1 MSTKI
6 VDVLTKADFLMINED
21 SLNLKEDCLSIK
33 ADILNFKEECLAK
46 DTFLNIK
53 PIAKKLQTL
62 THGFSISKSK
72 SFENAYSS
80 VKGILGK
87 VGLSKSNSL
96 EDAYLMGNGFV
107 NEDFSKSDHF
117 EEDYR
122 VGEVLGK
129 GGFGTVY
136 SGIRSRDQC
145 QVAIKHV
152 AKNKMTEWALLNGRM
167 VPMELK
173 LLYTVQSV
181 AGVIKLMDF
190 FERSDSYIY
199 ILERPSNS
207 KDLFDFI
214 TEEGPLKEKLAVKF
228 FKQVVETIV
237 ACHAK
242 GVIHRDIKD
251 ENLIVDLQSGNLKLI
266 DFGSGGLLKE
276 EAYTDFT
283 GTRVYSPPEWIR
295 TSHYHGVPATV
306 WSLGILLFDMVHGDI
321 PFVTDEEI
329 CGAVLKFGKEV
340 MPECRALIQACLMI
354 RPRDRLSLE
363 GILDHPW
370 MTSDKKVVRLVSTG
384 TAEFEHCHTA
394 LTSSMES
401 I

>member
-207 KDLFDFI
+207 LSGRA
-214 TEEGPLKEKLAVKF
+214 T
-228 FKQVVETIV
+228 
-237 ACHAK
+237 K
-242 GVIHRDIKD
+242 G
-251 ENLIVDLQSGNLKLI
+251 
-266 DFGSGGLLKE
+266 
-276 EAYTDFT
+276 
-283 GTRVYSPPEWIR
+283 
-295 TSHYHGVPATV
+295 
-306 WSLGILLFDMVHGDI
+306 
-321 PFVTDEEI
+321 
-329 CGAVLKFGKEV
+329 
-340 MPECRALIQACLMI
+340 
-354 RPRDRLSLE
+354 
-363 GILDHPW
+363 
-370 MTSDKKVVRLVSTG
+370 
-384 TAEFEHCHTA
+384 
-394 LTSSMES
+394 
-401 I
+401 